1 VKIRELRF
9 ESDIQAPRERV
20 FAFFAEPS
28 NLMRLTPPWIRVHW
42 AGAPPSRMGEG
53 QRLAYWVWLHGIPL
67 PWRGHIRAWDPPRLF
82 ADVQDL
88 GPYRR
93 WDHEHRF
100 EETATGTRVVDAVRY
115 AVWGGECMD
124 RWVVR
129 PELERMFAF
138 RRVALEQAMRGGA

>member
-1 VKIRELRF
+1 MRIRELRF
-9 ESDIQAPRERV
+9 EGEVAAPRARV

-28 NLMRLTPPWIRVHW
+28 NLMRLTPPWIRVRW
-42 AGAPPSRMGEG
+42 AGPPPSAMHEG
-53 QRLAYWVWLHGIPL
+53 QRVAYWVWLRGFPM
-67 PWRGHIRAWDPPRLF
+67 PWRGHIRAWDPPRMF

-100 EETATGTRVVDAVRY
+100 EETASGTRVVDVVRY
-115 AVWGGECMD
+115 AVWGGEWME

-129 PELERMFAF
+129 PELERMFAH
-138 RRVALEQAMRGGA
+138 RRAALAEAMRG

>member
-1 VKIRELRF
+1 MQF
-9 ESDIQAPRERV
+9 ECEVALPRAQV

-28 NLMRLTPPWIRVHW
+28 NLMRLTPPWIRVQW
-42 AGAPPSRMGEG
+42 VGGPPREMRAGTRM
-53 QRLAYWVWLHGIPL
+53 AYRVWLRGLPL
-67 PWRGHIRAWDPPRLF
+67 PWRGHIRAWEPPAMF

-100 EETATGTRVVDAVRY
+100 EETATGTRVVDRVRY
-115 AVWGGECMD
+115 AVWGGGLMD

-129 PELERMFAF
+129 PELERMFAH
-138 RRVALEQAMRGGA
+138 RARVLPGLLGVPAPRA